1 MGLIFISE
9 EIENYFLNLQPYWEK
24 CEYQCKDTL
33 LAIEALQENEQLQTK
48 AWKAASE
55 RLLEIHNGIIAGF
68 YMVKEA
74 VQESTERFR
83 TIASNVADDDK
94 DCVWREESIITLI
107 QTLREDEERI
117 LQQLEELY
125 AIRNAGGNVLWRIA
139 TSCMERTINEKLEL
153 LEDVRRAI
161 AKLNERLDNL
171 YEMENMTKGLLETPQ
186 DILYALLAALQDGKV
201 LLTGEG
207 ECTDGSWKK
216 VINSQVII
224 SQIEKEIYDRAEAVF
239 SDKLSLKEINNIF
252 GESNVRNE
260 LLKAAKKRGYRIDA
274 DTDGNAYVS
283 EVLSLL
289 SGYTVLYDSKEGRY
303 YVNKVRKIKFNEKD
317 EIVIEEA
324 ERTYVDIDLLKK
336 GYEIETKLAGIS
348 ELKIRNK
355 ETVIGMGRIMLQEGY
370 DAEFVAGMLGNIE
383 SEGSVG
389 RLESSAYTDLSRKPQ
404 YLVELDKHFD
414 YNELLSGK
422 TISEVG
428 IKQVKEFSENVHD
441 KGYGVYG
448 IGCVQW
454 TDWDRHILLLQTY
467 ETICDGDDKPD
478 LRKCAMVEETY
489 MLNEVLGNT
498 GIFGNLEVEWK
509 EDNDYGSTAEDAGRF
524 LCKVYFK
531 PKKDTSKERGEMA
544 KKIYRAMMG
553 EKDNES

>member
-24 CEYQCKDTL
+24 CEFQCKDTL
-33 LAIEALQENEQLQTK
+33 LAIEALQENEQLQSK

-68 YMVKEA
+68 YMVKDA
-74 VQESTERFR
+74 VQESMERFR

-94 DCVWREESIITLI
+94 DCVWREECIITLI

-336 GYEIETKLAGIS
+336 GYEIETMLSGVS
-348 ELKIRNK
+348 ELNMDNK
-355 ETVIGMGRIMLQEGY
+355 DTVIGIGRIMLQEGY

-383 SEGSVG
+383 SEGSAG
-389 RLESSAYTDLSRKPQ
+389 HLESSNYSQKKPPAYIVKLNNHGYS
-404 YLVELDKHFD
+404 D
-414 YNELLSGK
+414 YSGK
-422 TISEVG
+422 DIGTIGVSQLMEYSKDVHRDYG
-428 IKQVKEFSENVHD
+428 ID
-441 KGYGVYG
+441 GYGV
-448 IGCVQW
+448 GCIQW
-454 TDWDRHILLLQTY
+454 TSWNRHIGLLETY
-467 ETICDGDDKPD
+467 QQMNNNYPTLNECIKTE
-478 LRKCAMVEETY
+478 ATY
-489 MLNEVLGNT
+489 MLYEISPDSKSFSGLMGKVNEKTDKMEGEQEAYETAVVLCKQY
-498 GIFGNLEVEWK
+498 IKPK
-509 EDNDYGSTAEDAGRF
+509 ED
-524 LCKVYFK
+524 
-531 PKKDTSKERGEMA
+531 TSAKRGEMA

>member
-94 DCVWREESIITLI
+94 DCAWREESIIALI

-161 AKLNERLDNL
+161 AKLNDRLDNL
-171 YEMENMTKGLLETPQ
+171 YEIENMTKGLLETPH

-216 VINSQVII
+216 VISLQKVYECIKNDLYKNTEII
-224 SQIEKEIYDRAEAVF
+224 LGDKISLEEI
-239 SDKLSLKEINNIF
+239 SSIF
-252 GESNVRNE
+252 GESNVRDVLFN
-260 LLKAAKKRGYRIDA
+260 AAKERGYRIDM

-317 EIVIEEA
+317 EMVVEEA
-324 ERTYVDIDLLKK
+324 ERTNVDIALLKK
-336 GYEIETKLAGIS
+336 GHEIETMLAGVS
-348 ELKIRNK
+348 ELNMDNK
-355 ETVIGMGRIMLQEGY
+355 DTVIGMGRIMLQEGY

-383 SEGSVG
+383 SEGSAG
-389 RLESSAYTDLSRKPQ
+389 HLESSNYSQKKPPAYIVKLNNHGYS
-404 YLVELDKHFD
+404 D
-414 YNELLSGK
+414 YSGK
-422 TISEVG
+422 DIGTIGVSQLMEYSKDVHRDYG
-428 IKQVKEFSENVHD
+428 ID
-441 KGYGVYG
+441 GYGV
-448 IGCVQW
+448 GCIQW
-454 TDWDRHILLLQTY
+454 TSWNRHIGLLETY
-467 ETICDGDDKPD
+467 QQMNNNYPTLNECIKTE
-478 LRKCAMVEETY
+478 ATY
-489 MLNEVLGNT
+489 MLYEISPDSKGFSGLMGKVNEKTDKMEGEQEAYETAVVLCKQY
-498 GIFGNLEVEWK
+498 IKPK
-509 EDNDYGSTAEDAGRF
+509 ED
-524 LCKVYFK
+524 
-531 PKKDTSKERGEMA
+531 TSAKRGEMA

>member
-24 CEYQCKDTL
+24 CEYQCKGTL

-68 YMVKEA
+68 YMVKDA
-74 VQESTERFR
+74 VQESMERFH

-94 DCVWREESIITLI
+94 DCVWREECIITLI

-125 AIRNAGGNVLWRIA
+125 AIQNARGNDLWRIA
-139 TSCMERTINEKLEL
+139 PACMEGAINAKLEL
-153 LEDVRRAI
+153 LENVRRAI
-161 AKLNERLDNL
+161 AKLNDRLENL
-171 YEMENMTKGLLETPQ
+171 YEMENMTKGLLEVPQ
-186 DILYALLAALQDGKV
+186 DILYALYAVLQDGKV

-216 VINSQVII
+216 VISLQEVYE
-224 SQIEKEIYDRAEAVF
+224 SIEKDLYKNTEIILG
-239 SDKLSLKEINNIF
+239 DKISLTEINSIF

-260 LLKAAKKRGYRIDA
+260 ILKAAKERGYRIDA

-303 YVNKVRKIKFNEKD
+303 YVNKVRKIKFNEKG

-336 GYEIETKLAGIS
+336 GYEIETMLSGVS
-348 ELKIRNK
+348 ELNMDNK
-355 ETVIGMGRIMLQEGY
+355 DTVIGIGRIMLQEGY

-383 SEGSVG
+383 SEGSAG
-389 RLESSAYTDLSRKPQ
+389 HLESSNYDTNKPPAYIVKLNNNGYRS
-404 YLVELDKHFD
+404 Y
-414 YNELLSGK
+414 SGK
-422 TISEVG
+422 NIGTIGVSQL
-428 IKQVKEFSENVHD
+428 IAYSHYIHD
-441 KGYGVYG
+441 ECHIGTYG
-448 IGCVQW
+448 IGCIQW
-454 TDWDRHILLLQTY
+454 TPWDRHIGLLETY
-467 ETICDGDDKPD
+467 NQMNNHYPTVNECIKTE
-478 LRKCAMVEETY
+478 ATY
-489 MLNEVLGNT
+489 MLYEISPDSKSFSGLMGKVNEKTDKMEGEQEAYETAVVLCKEY
-498 GIFGNLEVEWK
+498 IKPK
-509 EDNDYGSTAEDAGRF
+509 ED
-524 LCKVYFK
+524 
-531 PKKDTSKERGEMA
+531 TSVPRGEMA

-553 EKDNES
+553 EKDNEP

>member
-74 VQESTERFR
+74 VQESMERFR

-161 AKLNERLDNL
+161 AKLNDRLDNL
-171 YEMENMTKGLLETPQ
+171 YEIENMTKGLLEVPQ
-186 DILYALLAALQDGKV
+186 DILYALYAALQDGKV

-207 ECTDGSWKK
+207 ECTDGSWEK
-216 VINSQVII
+216 VISLQEVYECIKNDLYKNTEIVLGDKI
-224 SQIEKEIYDRAEAVF
+224 SLTEI
-239 SDKLSLKEINNIF
+239 SSIF
-252 GESNVRNE
+252 GESNVRDVLFN
-260 LLKAAKKRGYRIDA
+260 AAKERGYRIDA

-303 YVNKVRKIKFNEKD
+303 YVNKVRKIKFNEEGKM
-317 EIVIEEA
+317 VVEEA
-324 ERTYVDIDLLKK
+324 ERTYVDIALLKK
-336 GYEIETKLAGIS
+336 GHEIETMLAGVS
-348 ELKIRNK
+348 ELNMDNK
-355 ETVIGMGRIMLQEGY
+355 DTVIGMGRIMLQEGY

-383 SEGSVG
+383 SEGSAG
-389 RLESSAYTDLSRKPQ
+389 HLESSNYSQNKPPAYI
-404 YLVELDKHFD
+404 VELNTHGYENYSGGNIGTIGVSQLIAYSDYIHDKCNIGAYGVGCIQWTSWNRHR
-414 YNELLSGK
+414 ELLETYQQMNNNYPTVNECIK
-422 TISEVG
+422 TE
-428 IKQVKEFSENVHD
+428 
-441 KGYGVYG
+441 
-448 IGCVQW
+448 
-454 TDWDRHILLLQTY
+454 
-467 ETICDGDDKPD
+467 
-478 LRKCAMVEETY
+478 ATY
-489 MLNEVLGNT
+489 MLYEISPDSKGFSGLMGKVNEKTAGMEGEQEAYETAVVLCKQY
-498 GIFGNLEVEWK
+498 IKPK
-509 EDNDYGSTAEDAGRF
+509 ED
-524 LCKVYFK
+524 
-531 PKKDTSKERGEMA
+531 TSAKRGEMA

>member
-68 YMVKEA
+68 YMVKDA
-74 VQESTERFR
+74 VQESMERFH

-94 DCVWREESIITLI
+94 DCVWREECIITLI

-125 AIRNAGGNVLWRIA
+125 AIQNARGNDLWRIA
-139 TSCMERTINEKLEL
+139 PACMEGAINAKLEL
-153 LEDVRRAI
+153 LENVRRAI
-161 AKLNERLDNL
+161 AKLNDRLENL
-171 YEMENMTKGLLETPQ
+171 YEIENMTKGLLEVPQ
-186 DILYALLAALQDGKV
+186 DILYALYAALQDGKV

-216 VINSQVII
+216 VISLQEVYE
-224 SQIEKEIYDRAEAVF
+224 SIEKDLYKNTEIILG
-239 SDKLSLKEINNIF
+239 DKISLTEINSIF

-260 LLKAAKKRGYRIDA
+260 LLKAAKERGYRIDA

-336 GYEIETKLAGIS
+336 GYEIETMLSGVS
-348 ELKIRNK
+348 ELNMDNK

-383 SEGSVG
+383 SEGSAG
-389 RLESSAYTDLSRKPQ
+389 HLESSKYDKKKPPAYIVKLNNHGYS
-404 YLVELDKHFD
+404 D
-414 YNELLSGK
+414 YSGK
-422 TISEVG
+422 DIGTIGVSQLMEYSKDVHRDYG
-428 IKQVKEFSENVHD
+428 ID
-441 KGYGVYG
+441 GYGV
-448 IGCVQW
+448 GCIQW
-454 TDWDRHILLLQTY
+454 TSWDRHIGLLETY
-467 ETICDGDDKPD
+467 NQMNNNYPTINECIKTE
-478 LRKCAMVEETY
+478 ATY
-489 MLNEVLGNT
+489 MLYEISPDSKSFSGLMGKVNKKTDKMEGEQEAYETAVVLCKEY
-498 GIFGNLEVEWK
+498 IKPK
-509 EDNDYGSTAEDAGRF
+509 ED
-524 LCKVYFK
+524 
-531 PKKDTSKERGEMA
+531 TSVPRGEMA

>member
-1 MGLIFISE
+1 MGLIFIRE
-9 EIENYFLNLQPYWEK
+9 ETESYFLGLQAYLEK
-24 CEYQCKDTL
+24 CENPCKDTL

-68 YMVKEA
+68 YMAKDA
-74 VQESTERFR
+74 VQESLERFR
-83 TIASNVADDDK
+83 TTASGVADDDK

-107 QTLREDEERI
+107 QTLREDEDRI

-216 VINSQVII
+216 VISLQEVYECIKNDLYKNTEII
-224 SQIEKEIYDRAEAVF
+224 LG
-239 SDKLSLKEINNIF
+239 DKISLTEINSIF
-252 GESNVRNE
+252 GESNVRDVLFN
-260 LLKAAKKRGYRIDA
+260 AAKERGYRIDV

-317 EIVIEEA
+317 EIVVEEA

-383 SEGSVG
+383 SEGSAG
-389 RLESSAYTDLSRKPQ
+389 HLESSNYDTKKPPAYIVKLNNHGYS
-404 YLVELDKHFD
+404 D
-414 YNELLSGK
+414 YSGK
-422 TISEVG
+422 DIGTIGVSQL
-428 IKQVKEFSENVHD
+428 IAYSHYIHD
-441 KGYGVYG
+441 KCHIGTYG
-448 IGCVQW
+448 IGCIQW
-454 TDWDRHILLLQTY
+454 TPWDRHIGLLETY
-467 ETICDGDDKPD
+467 QQMNNNYPTINECIKTE
-478 LRKCAMVEETY
+478 ATY
-489 MLNEVLGNT
+489 MLYEISPDSKSFSGLMGKVNEKTDKMEGEQEAYKTAVVLCKEY
-498 GIFGNLEVEWK
+498 IRPK
-509 EDNDYGSTAEDAGRF
+509 ED
-524 LCKVYFK
+524 
-531 PKKDTSKERGEMA
+531 TSVPRGEMA